1 MLAYA
6 ASRQAAVQRQSSPH
20 LMLGIIAGHIALV
33 AVVMSVKMDL
43 PQKIMKS
50 PLVVELIPEKDP
62 PPADPVTQ
70 PRTPTQPQRSVI
82 DRPQRVV
89 PTPLPT
95 PDIAIPDAQPTEI
108 PTFDKLIGPSV
119 EPLPKADPLPPL
131 APVRVGARLVT
142 AGSDLRPP
150 YPASKIASG
159 EEALLRLRLSID
171 ERGRVVAVEPVGSAD
186 RAFLEAARRHLLAR
200 WRYKP
205 ATEGGRTVGSS
216 TVITLRFQLEG

>member
-95 PDIAIPDAQPTEI
+95 PDIALPDATPSVV
-108 PTFDKLIGPSV
+108 PSFDKLIGPSI
-119 EPLPKADPLPPL
+119 EPLPKADPLPLPE
-131 APVRVGARLVT
+131 PVRTGARLVT

-150 YPASKIASG
+150 YPASKIATG

-171 ERGRVVAVEPVGSAD
+171 ERGRIVAVEPVGAAD
-186 RAFLEAARRHLLAR
+186 RTFLEAARRHLIAR

-205 ATEGGRTVGSS
+205 ATESGRAIASS
-216 TVITLRFQLEG
+216 TVITLRFQLED